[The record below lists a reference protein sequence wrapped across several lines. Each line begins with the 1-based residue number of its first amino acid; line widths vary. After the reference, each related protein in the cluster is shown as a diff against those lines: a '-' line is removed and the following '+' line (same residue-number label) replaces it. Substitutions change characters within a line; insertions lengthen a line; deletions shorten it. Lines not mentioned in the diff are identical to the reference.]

1 MLRRV
6 KEDNWSITNAAA
18 AFGFSRP
25 SFYEAQ
31 SEFEHAGLVSF
42 IPEKRGPREAH
53 KLSGEVVKFIEE
65 CKVQDATLKTPD
77 VVRLVKEKFGIDVH
91 RRSLER
97 ALSRS
102 KKNLRNRR
110 CSEGLREGAS
120 AGIRRTSTSN
130 DRRKSYQESSQSAS
144 SYLVVYRHLVRLV
157 VYAVAASIRAG

>member
-1 MLRRV
+1 MAKKQKSDPKLESLKKLSTLNSRADKVVDELFQSHDFFDPRDLIQVKYEMLRRV

-31 SEFEHAGLVSF
+31 SEFEHAGLAGF

-65 CKVQDATLKTPD
+65 CKSQDATLKTPD

-102 KKNLRNRR
+102 KK
-110 CSEGLREGAS
+110 
-120 AGIRRTSTSN
+120 
-130 DRRKSYQESSQSAS
+130 KPQK
-144 SYLVVYRHLVRLV
+144 
-157 VYAVAASIRAG
+157 